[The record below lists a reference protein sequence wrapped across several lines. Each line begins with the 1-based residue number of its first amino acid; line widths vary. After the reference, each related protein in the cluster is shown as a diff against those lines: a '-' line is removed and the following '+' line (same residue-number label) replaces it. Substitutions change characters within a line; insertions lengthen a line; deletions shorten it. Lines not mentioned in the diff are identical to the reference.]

1 MVGKDHKPF
10 TSIGIETDSRVCLE
24 VNTHTGTLDYFINDK
39 HINHRVVNVPKDV
52 YFGV

>member
-1 MVGKDHKPF
+1 VGEEYKSY
-10 TSIGIETDSRVCLE
+10 TGIGIPTDSRVCLE
-24 VNTHTGTLDYFINDK
+24 VNTHTKTLNYFINDK